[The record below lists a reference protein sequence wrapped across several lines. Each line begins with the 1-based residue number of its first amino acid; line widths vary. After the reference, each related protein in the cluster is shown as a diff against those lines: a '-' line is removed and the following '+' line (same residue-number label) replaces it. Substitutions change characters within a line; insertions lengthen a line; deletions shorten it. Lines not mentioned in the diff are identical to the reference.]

1 MFKIDSPGSTSSGR
15 FKESPLPATR
25 VTADWLNAV
34 QDEIVAVIE
43 QMGDLDLD
51 KQDSGQLCAAITAY
65 VAAKMAETLEAADEA
80 ATEAL
85 DPTKANV
92 EHVITDDAGGD
103 AVLNPQNAAQL
114 LVAIQRMIGLGI
126 GGLFTMTTEGEN
138 TDTQRTISFAGGLVM
153 LKMGYHRET
162 IVDEV
167 TRNVTFTTPFPG
179 ACWNVMT
186 QGVIAAP
193 SIDRDMWMQI
203 IPGNT
208 TRFGFTVQFQTEDSQ
223 GRASSGVDWWAFG
236 N

>member
-1 MFKIDSPGSTSSGR
+1 
-15 FKESPLPATR
+15 
-25 VTADWLNAV
+25 
-34 QDEIVAVIE
+34 
-43 QMGDLDLD
+43 
-51 KQDSGQLCAAITAY
+51 
-65 VAAKMAETLEAADEA
+65 MAEAADEA

-85 DPTKANV
+85 DPTRANV
-92 EHVITDDAGGD
+92 ERVITDDAGGD
-103 AVLNPQNAAQL
+103 AVLNPENAAQL

-208 TRFGFTVQFQTEDSQ
+208 TRFGFTVQFQTEDAQ
-223 GRASSGVDWWAFG
+223 GRASSGFDWWAFG